1 MKLSKPQIYKIIQSG
16 GSLCFWQGNL
26 GIKALANVASSLARD
41 NLPELVSSLDSNAI
55 NRFEIEISGK
65 EAVRAGKG
73 FTLLNLNEDMND
85 IIKII

>member
-1 MKLSKPQIYKIIQSG
+1 MCS
-16 GSLCFWQGNL
+16 WQGNL
-26 GIKALANVASSLARD
+26 GIKALKNVASSLARD

-65 EAVRAGKG
+65 AAVRAGKG

-85 IIKII
+85 FIKII

>member
-1 MKLSKPQIYKIIQSG
+1 MCS
-16 GSLCFWQGNL
+16 WQGNL
-26 GIKALANVASSLARD
+26 GIKALTNVASSLARD

-65 EAVRAGKG
+65 AAVRAGKG

-85 IIKII
+85 FIKII